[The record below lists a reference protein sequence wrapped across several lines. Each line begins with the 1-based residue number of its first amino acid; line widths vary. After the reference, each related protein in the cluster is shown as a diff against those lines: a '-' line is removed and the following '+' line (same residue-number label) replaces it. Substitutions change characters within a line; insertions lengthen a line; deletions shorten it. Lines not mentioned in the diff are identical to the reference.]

1 MKSIRDF
8 ANLFGVDVDLN
19 ENLVVKRGNG
29 YFLVTE
35 DLKKVKAKG
44 LFCVGSYLGKVKD
57 GVFSPGFEFLRMLSQ
72 KDANC
77 IVVDEKTEWL
87 FICGRDVFKRGIA
100 GMKGSTKRG
109 DYVLVLNKNGETLG
123 YGRVTCDFDEVKKGV
138 AVKNMLDLGDFL
150 RREKRL

>member
-19 ENLVVKRGNG
+19 ENLVVKKGDQ

-35 DLKKVKAKG
+35 DLKKAMAKG
-44 LFCVGSYLGKVKD
+44 FFYVGSYLGKVKN
-57 GVFSPGFEFLRMLSQ
+57 GVFYPGFEFLRVLSQ

-77 IVVDEKTEWL
+77 VVVDEKTEWL
-87 FICGRDVFKRGIA
+87 FICGRDVFKRGIT
-100 GMKGSTKRG
+100 GMKGSAKGG
-109 DYVLVLNKNGETLG
+109 DYVLVLNKNNETLG
-123 YGRVTCDFDEVKKGV
+123 YGRVTCVFDEVNKGV
-138 AVKNMLDLGDFL
+138 AVKNILDLGDFL

>member
-1 MKSIRDF
+1 MEPMRDF
-8 ANLFGVDVDLN
+8 ANLFGVDVGLN
-19 ENLVVKRGNG
+19 ENLVVKKGDQ

-35 DLKKVKAKG
+35 DLKKVMSKG
-44 LFCVGSYLGKVKD
+44 FFCVGSYLGKVED

-77 IVVDEKTEWL
+77 IIVDQKTEWL
-87 FICGRDVFKRGIA
+87 FICGRDVFKRGIT
-100 GMKGSTKRG
+100 GTKGSTKRG

-138 AVKNMLDLGDFL
+138 AVKDILDLGDFL
-150 RREKRL
+150 RRERRL